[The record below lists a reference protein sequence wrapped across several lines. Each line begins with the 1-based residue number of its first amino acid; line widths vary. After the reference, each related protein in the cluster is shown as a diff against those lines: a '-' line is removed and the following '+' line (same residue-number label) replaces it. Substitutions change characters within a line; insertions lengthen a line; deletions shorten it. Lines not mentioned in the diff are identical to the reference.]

1 MRKFYTI
8 DDLYDFC
15 KTNNFAK
22 FSSKEHNGP
31 LVIQS
36 IETFKVNDN
45 SKNGLLPVQ
54 LMSCHIGR
62 NRNNSGISEDV
73 MKKNMNSFK
82 GRPILGAIYK
92 TDTGEYEFRSHDI
105 AIDEDGELEYV
116 EQPVGVISEIE
127 EPYLEYNKD
136 EDKTYLMVSGNIF
149 EDYSHAAEILQRR
162 KTCKCSV
169 EIAIDEMSWNAD
181 EDYLSIDAFTF
192 RGVTILGYEQ
202 DGVTQIEEGMKG
214 SKITIDSFNE
224 NNNSMFNLDESIQI
238 KLLEAL
244 DNLNKKLSE
253 FSIENQK
260 EGVKEEMNHFEELL
274 EKYGVT
280 VEEIDFEYENL
291 TDEELDSAFS
301 TKFDDDGGDDAGDD
315 AGGDAGD
322 GEGDN
327 DGVEP
332 DADPEPEVDPVD
344 DPTPSD
350 EGAVDDEKPSKR
362 QYAVT
367 EDGTVTL
374 TWEISHE
381 DIRDGIYAL
390 LATENDFWPW
400 IVEVFDNDFIYQD
413 YEENKFFKRSY
424 SVDGDNVS
432 LGEEKVEVFSE
443 WLTQAEKDAI
453 ASLKSDYAALKEFK
467 DQYDAAEIKA
477 QKDEVFGCAEYD
489 DIRESDDFKKLV
501 ESSAEF
507 SVDEIKVKCD
517 LLFAAHMKQVGNFA
531 KKPEKQSKLGFNFNA
546 KPAKKSAYGKLFD

>member
-8 DDLYDFC
+8 DDLYEFC

-22 FSSKEHNGP
+22 FSSKENHGP

-45 SKNGLLPVQ
+45 SKDGLLPVQ
-54 LMSCHIGR
+54 LMSCHIGL

-73 MKKNMNSFK
+73 MKKHMNSFK

-105 AIDEDGELEYV
+105 AIDEDGEFEYI

-214 SKITIDSFNE
+214 SKITIDNFNE
-224 NNNSMFNLDESIQI
+224 RNNSMFGLDENIQI

-280 VEEIDFEYENL
+280 IEEIDFEYENL
-291 TDEELDSAFS
+291 TDEELDAAFS
-301 TKFDDDGGDDAGDD
+301 AKFDDD
-315 AGGDAGD
+315 AGD
-322 GEGDN
+322 GGAETGSEPETDP
-327 DGVEP
+327 EP
-332 DADPEPEVDPVD
+332 DADPDHVD
-344 DPTPSD
+344 DPAPSD
-350 EGAVDDEKPSKR
+350 EGVVDDENPSKR
-362 QYAVT
+362 QYAVA

-390 LATENDFWPW
+390 LSVENDFWPW
-400 IVEVFDNDFIYQD
+400 IVEVFDNEFIYQD

-432 LGEEKVEVFSE
+432 LGDEKVEVFSE

-467 DQYDAAEIKA
+467 DQYDAAEMKA

-489 DIRESDDFKKLV
+489 DIRESDDFKKLM
-501 ESSAEF
+501 EDAAQF

-546 KPAKKSAYGKLFD
+546 KPAKKGTYGKLFD